1 MTAVSQM
8 LRPNDRFITNLRME
22 RCVGVIKI
30 SRPYGWGLV
39 HTARTDG
46 DGGSYRP
53 YGCGWGSHRP
63 YGWGLIPMA
72 GHRWGNNRIK
82 MIRFA

>member
-30 SRPYGWGLV
+30 CRPYGWGWGF
-39 HTARTDG
+39 HTARTDWDGVHIARTDGEGVHIARTDG
-46 DGGSYRP
+46 D
-53 YGCGWGSHRP
+53 
-63 YGWGLIPMA
+63 
-72 GHRWGNNRIK
+72 
-82 MIRFA
+82 